1 MNSPMRKP
9 EIGMAIQAKR
19 DLPEIDFSKSIIVGD
34 MITDMEFGHK
44 AGMFCVN
51 VGNTITKK
59 EALKF
64 ENLKAF
70 AEFLFNIKD

>member
-1 MNSPMRKP
+1 
-9 EIGMAIQAKR
+9 
-19 DLPEIDFSKSIIVGD
+19 
-34 MITDMEFGHK
+34 MEFGHK

-64 ENLKAF
+64 ENLRAF
-70 AEFLFNIKD
+70 AKFMLYIKD